1 MAQLLWCSLPQLLGV
16 MVRPGRVGLVPKGN
30 PRAACRVPRGGGG
43 GVNVNIGVSVS
54 VGVGAGSRWGPPTA
68 RAALNVQAL
77 GSLQRS
83 ACNARQASGWTGHI
97 T

>member
-1 MAQLLWCSLPQLLGV
+1 M
-16 MVRPGRVGLVPKGN
+16 
-30 PRAACRVPRGGGG
+30 
-43 GVNVNIGVSVS
+43 NVNIGVSVS
-54 VGVGAGSRWGPPTA
+54 VSVGAGSRWGPPTA

-83 ACNARQASGWTGHI
+83 ACNARQASGWTGRV

>member
-30 PRAACRVPRGGGG
+30 PRGGGG
-43 GVNVNIGVSVS
+43 GVNVNIGVSV
-54 VGVGAGSRWGPPTA
+54 GSRWGPPTA

>member
-30 PRAACRVPRGGGG
+30 PRGGGGGG
-43 GVNVNIGVSVS
+43 GVNVNIGVSV
-54 VGVGAGSRWGPPTA
+54 GSRWGPPTA

-83 ACNARQASGWTGHI
+83 ACNARQASGWTGRV

>member
-1 MAQLLWCSLPQLLGV
+1 M
-16 MVRPGRVGLVPKGN
+16 
-30 PRAACRVPRGGGG
+30 
-43 GVNVNIGVSVS
+43 NVNIGVNIGVSVSVS